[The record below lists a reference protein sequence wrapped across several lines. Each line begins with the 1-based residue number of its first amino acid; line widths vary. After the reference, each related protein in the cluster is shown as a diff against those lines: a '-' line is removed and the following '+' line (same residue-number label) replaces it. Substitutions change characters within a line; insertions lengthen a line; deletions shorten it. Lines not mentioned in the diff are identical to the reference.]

1 MHGLQRRD
9 PFRCSIFFFTQT
21 EQDKD
26 SFEIMTNISP
36 QNASLSFCNIETAAK
51 VVLKKESSRTVCS
64 NETLVYSWS

>member
-9 PFRCSIFFFTQT
+9 PFRYSTFFFTQT
-21 EQDKD
+21 ESDKD

-51 VVLKKESSRTVCS
+51 VVCS
-64 NETLVYSWS
+64 NESSTHIL